1 MTNIRPSDL
10 YAVHSVKHNQCRPVS
25 TLRLHLQ
32 LGKRGPHSGPAAGAL
47 RAISAGR
54 GATRQLLC
62 SVCTAGAHRR
72 AAPQR
77 GSASRSSSTLLGEPR
92 ASSAWSC
99 APLSAESAASV
110 RSVRCDTP
118 LRHGRCSSASA
129 AKCGPWTQTVTS
141 SRHSQCGH
149 SESHSSSGS
158 PAGCRSPRPPCGSR
172 RLPRPA
178 VPRWGWWA
186 CVDV

>member
-1 MTNIRPSDL
+1 MRDRVCGVCEFVRNMMQVVMTNIRPSDL

-77 GSASRSSSTLLGEPR
+77 GSASRSSSTLLGQVR
-92 ASSAWSC
+92 RGRVRHSAPSQRPVW
-99 APLSAESAASV
+99 LSV

-118 LRHGRCSSASA
+118 R
-129 AKCGPWTQTVTS
+129 QTRPVLQRL
-141 SRHSQCGH
+141 SR
-149 SESHSSSGS
+149 
-158 PAGCRSPRPPCGSR
+158 
-172 RLPRPA
+172 
-178 VPRWGWWA
+178 
-186 CVDV
+186 

>member
-1 MTNIRPSDL
+1 MQVVMTNIRPSDL

-110 RSVRCDTP
+110 RSVRCDTAGAAAP
-118 LRHGRCSSASA
+118 QPLSAVLGLKRSLRHGTANVAIPSHTAPPARPQAAAAHGPLAGPADSRGRRCQGGA
-129 AKCGPWTQTVTS
+129 G
-141 SRHSQCGH
+141 GH
-149 SESHSSSGS
+149 
-158 PAGCRSPRPPCGSR
+158 A
-172 RLPRPA
+172 
-178 VPRWGWWA
+178 
-186 CVDV
+186 

>member
-1 MTNIRPSDL
+1 M
-10 YAVHSVKHNQCRPVS
+10 S

-72 AAPQR
+72 AAPQ
-77 GSASRSSSTLLGEPR
+77 
-92 ASSAWSC
+92 
-99 APLSAESAASV
+99 PLSAAALLGQVRHCSGSLGQVRRGRVRHSAPSQRPVCAV
-110 RSVRCDTP
+110 CGVTRRV
-118 LRHGRCSSASA
+118 RHGRCSSASA

-158 PAGCRSPRPPCGSR
+158 PAAHGGCRAARPPCGSR

-178 VPRWGWWA
+178 VPRWA

>member
-1 MTNIRPSDL
+1 MMQVVMTNIRPSNL

-72 AAPQR
+72 AAPQ
-77 GSASRSSSTLLGEPR
+77 
-92 ASSAWSC
+92 
-99 APLSAESAASV
+99 PLSAAALLGQV
-110 RSVRCDTP
+110 R
-118 LRHGRCSSASA
+118 HCSGKFGVVVCA
-129 AKCGPWTQTVTS
+129 TQRRVS
-141 SRHSQCGH
+141 GQC
-149 SESHSSSGS
+149 
-158 PAGCRSPRPPCGSR
+158 AQC
-172 RLPRPA
+172 A
-178 VPRWGWWA
+178 V
-186 CVDV
+186 

>member
-1 MTNIRPSDL
+1 
-10 YAVHSVKHNQCRPVS
+10 VKHNQCRPVS

-77 GSASRSSSTLLGEPR
+77 GSASGSSSTLLGQVR
-92 ASSAWSC
+92 RGRVRHSAPSQRPVC
-99 APLSAESAASV
+99 AV
-110 RSVRCDTP
+110 CGVTRRV
-118 LRHGRCSSASA
+118 RHGRCSSASA

-158 PAGCRSPRPPCGSR
+158 PAAHGGCRAARPPCGSR
-172 RLPRPA
+172 GRRCQGGHA
-178 VPRWGWWA
+178 
-186 CVDV
+186 